1 MQKLLLAITL
11 FLCFHCIN
19 LNAQQIVRST
29 IGAMGGSAK
38 NETSLIQQ
46 TIGQPSATSFVG
58 NPDGSAIRQG
68 FHQPYLIE
76 TIKKDI
82 NVSVYPNPNDGNFA
96 FEILEENSAP
106 YQFQIIDQN
115 GKLLQE
121 GLATSKQ
128 KQEVRLGQVAQ
139 SIYFLKIF
147 QGKQQSAF
155 KINVIY

>member
-1 MQKLLLAITL
+1 MKIKAIVIFLLVFYSLTSFSQLI
-11 FLCFHCIN
+11 I
-19 LNAQQIVRST
+19 RST
-29 IGAMGGSAK
+29 IGTMGGSAK

-115 GKLLQE
+115 GKLLNE
-121 GLATSKQ
+121 GQARAKQ
-128 KQEVRLGQVAQ
+128 KQEIRLGQVAQ

-147 QGKQQSAF
+147 QGKQQSSF

>member
-1 MQKLLLAITL
+1 MKIKAIVIFLLFIFSLTSFSQLIM
-11 FLCFHCIN
+11 
-19 LNAQQIVRST
+19 RST

-38 NETSLIQQ
+38 SETSIIQQ
-46 TIGQPSATSFVG
+46 TIGQPSATSFIH
-58 NPDGSAIRQG
+58 NSDGSAIRQG

-76 TIKKDI
+76 AIKKDI
-82 NVSVYPNPNDGNFA
+82 NVNVYPNPNDGNFC

-115 GKLLQE
+115 GKLLNE
-121 GLATSKQ
+121 GQARAKQ
-128 KQEVRLGQVAQ
+128 KQEIRLGQVAQ

-147 QGKQQSAF
+147 QGKQQSSF